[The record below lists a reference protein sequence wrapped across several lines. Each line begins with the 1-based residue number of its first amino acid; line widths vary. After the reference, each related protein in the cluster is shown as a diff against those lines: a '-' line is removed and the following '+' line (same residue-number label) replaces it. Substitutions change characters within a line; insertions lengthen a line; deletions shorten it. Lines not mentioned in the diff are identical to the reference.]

1 MKVLKIAS
9 GNKIAV
15 AQTDSVKLNPWELRI
30 SVALSCICGS
40 DMKSI
45 AMPKYENQTPG
56 HEFAGV
62 VSELSVHAADSFN
75 IGDRV
80 TAFPMMPCHLCSNCA
95 IKNFRDCDAKK
106 SIGFDLQGSF
116 AEELVVDSR
125 MVIKLPKDLTMSQGA
140 LLEHLCCGYRLADD
154 FVNSNI
160 DLDSRIAILGDGPI
174 GLADLQMLILRGY
187 TNLSLYGKYPF
198 RLQFASALGAQE
210 VINIK
215 ALDSYNV
222 IDSHHI
228 DVCIVASPADLLIKK
243 LLSKFYRGG
252 YIFEQTKISD
262 PELRS
267 SLISIGS
274 KMTRAFAY
282 QIGDFTEVIKLIV
295 RGDIDT
301 SKLVT
306 SKFSLE
312 EVAQSYPSLIG
323 KHENIKVAVISNS
336 DLLDL

>member
-45 AMPKYENQTPG
+45 ATPKYENQTPG

-75 IGDRV
+75 VGDRV
-80 TAFPMMPCHLCSNCA
+80 TAFPMVPCHLCSNCA

-174 GLADLQMLILRGY
+174 CLADLQMLILRGY
-187 TNLSLYGKYPF
+187 TNLSVYGKYPF
-198 RLQFASALGAQE
+198 RLKYASALGAQAA
-210 VINIK
+210 ININ

-222 IDSHHI
+222 IDSQHI
-228 DVCIVASPADLLIKK
+228 DVCIVASPSDLLIKK

-282 QIGDFTEVIKLIV
+282 QIGDFTEVIKLII

-301 SKLVT
+301 SKLIT

-312 EVAQSYPSLIG
+312 EVAQSYPSLLG
-323 KHENIKVAVISNS
+323 KQENIKVAVISNS

>member
-15 AQTDSVKLNPWELRI
+15 AQTESVKLNPWELRI

-45 AMPKYENQTPG
+45 ATPKYENQTPG

-80 TAFPMMPCHLCSNCA
+80 TAFPMVPCHLCSNCA
-95 IKNFRDCDAKK
+95 NKNFRDCDAKK

-210 VINIK
+210 AININ

-222 IDSHHI
+222 IDSQHI

-282 QIGDFTEVIKLIV
+282 QIGDFTEVMKLII
-295 RGDIDT
+295 RGDINT
-301 SKLVT
+301 SKLIT
-306 SKFSLE
+306 SKFSLD
-312 EVAQSYPSLIG
+312 EVALTYPSLLG

-336 DLLDL
+336 DLLDS